1 MAVKG
6 RLIPV
11 PNLDDRDWQSIRDA
25 MVARIP
31 ELCPEWTD
39 HNPSD
44 PGITLIEL
52 FAVAFE
58 ELLFSLNRVLP
69 KHMREYLNMIGVTLT
84 PTSAAKTDVVF
95 TLSEPQSFD
104 VVVKRG
110 FEISTAGSSGEAPVI
125 FTTDE
130 DLVIPAGEPSGT
142 VPVSNAAQ
150 IDEEILGASDG
161 SRDQRFYVANVPVL
175 DLTILVDEGDGFQVW
190 AEVEDFTLSGPAD
203 RHYVLNHGTGGVLFG
218 DGRHG
223 KAPVAGT
230 NNVRAAPYRF
240 GGGTRGNVGA
250 GTITQLRSSHV
261 YIDGVTNPEAAVGG
275 GDEETV
281 EDAVARGPTE
291 QLKTRNRAVA
301 AEDFETLTQE
311 SSTGLARARTLP
323 LYDPAHPEDE
333 TPGVVSVI
341 AMPKGGGA
349 LSQALRDAIRA
360 YLDERRLVTTRIY
373 VIDPDYVTVDV
384 EATVAKTPE
393 ADPGALADKVAATLL
408 EFLHPEYGGDP
419 AKAAAYVEAQSSGTP
434 VGERGAGWPF
444 GRSIYLSELYEV
456 MERVRGVD
464 YVESIAAPVGP
475 VPLEPDQ
482 LPVSGSH
489 AITVV

>member
-1 MAVKG
+1 MSARG

-69 KHMREYLNMIGVTLT
+69 KHLREYLNMIGVTLT
-84 PTSAAKTDVVF
+84 PPSAARTSVVF

-110 FEISTAGSSGEAPVI
+110 FEVSTGGTSGVAPVV

-130 DLVIPAGEPSGT
+130 DLVIPAGDGAGT
-142 VPVSNAAQ
+142 VPVSNASQ
-150 IDEEILGASDG
+150 IADEVLGSSDG
-161 SRDQRFYVANVPVL
+161 LRDQRFYVANVPVL
-175 DLTILVDEGDGFQVW
+175 DMTLLVDEGDGFRVW
-190 AEVEDFTLSGPAD
+190 SEVDDFSLSGPD
-203 RHYVLNHGTGGVLFG
+203 DTHYVLNSGTGEILFG

-223 KAPVAGT
+223 RVPAAGA
-230 NNVRAAPYRF
+230 NNVKAAPYRY

-261 YIDGVTNPEAAVGG
+261 YIDRVTNPEAAVGG
-275 GDEETV
+275 GNEETI
-281 EDAVARGPTE
+281 EDAIARGPTE
-291 QLKTRNRAVA
+291 QLKTRNRSVT
-301 AEDFETLTQE
+301 AEDFETLTLE
-311 SSTGLARARTLP
+311 SATGVARTKAFP
-323 LYDPAHPEDE
+323 LHDPNDPLVE
-333 TPGVVSVI
+333 TPGAVSVV
-341 AMPKGGGA
+341 AMPRGGGA
-349 LSQALRDAIRA
+349 LSQALRDSIRG
-360 YLDERRLVTTRIY
+360 YLDAHRLVTTRIY
-373 VIDPDYVTVDV
+373 VIDPDYVMVDV
-384 EATVAKTPE
+384 HATVAKTPE
-393 ADPGALADKVAATLL
+393 ADADVLAARAEGTLA
-408 EFLHPEYGGDP
+408 EFLDPEYGGDP

-434 VGERGAGWPF
+434 VDERGTGWPF

-456 MERVRGVD
+456 IERVRGVD
-464 YVESIAAPVGP
+464 HVESITAPAGAM
-475 VPLEPDQ
+475 PLEQDQ
-482 LPVSGSH
+482 LPISGTH
-489 AITVV
+489 VIQVV